1 MMPLR
6 LIGSL
11 ALLALAGCGVTA
23 PTPPPKPNLPT
34 LPVTATAVC
43 VRPATKIGTDLGVAA
58 LKWKAT
64 AICEGGKRASL
75 ITFYGTL
82 AAGLKGK

>member
-11 ALLALAGCGVTA
+11 ALLTLAGCATA
-23 PTPPPKPNLPT
+23 PTPPPKPNLPA
-34 LPVTATAVC
+34 LPVTATAAC
-43 VRPATKIGTDLGVAA
+43 ARPMTKIGTDLGVAA

-64 AICEGGKRASL
+64 AVCEGGKRASL
-75 ITFYGTL
+75 ITFYRTL
-82 AAGLKGK
+82 SIGLKGK